1 MRVSE
6 RKRER
11 EEERDNRKM
20 AEDMMEDGSGG
31 GDGVWAGQAQTF
43 ADEEEK
49 RVLFGALDSFR

>member
-6 RKRER
+6 KER
-11 EEERDNRKM
+11 EGGEGRENRKM
-20 AEDMMEDGSGG
+20 AEDMMEESNGA